1 MRVNV
6 KRIFACLQ
14 INCSLVVEKN
24 GELFMLKR
32 TADLSEP
39 VCEQDL
45 NLAQAEEE
53 TPWIS
58 WGLGLSSLVIG
69 QHPR

>member
-1 MRVNV
+1 
-6 KRIFACLQ
+6 
-14 INCSLVVEKN
+14 
-24 GELFMLKR
+24 MLKR